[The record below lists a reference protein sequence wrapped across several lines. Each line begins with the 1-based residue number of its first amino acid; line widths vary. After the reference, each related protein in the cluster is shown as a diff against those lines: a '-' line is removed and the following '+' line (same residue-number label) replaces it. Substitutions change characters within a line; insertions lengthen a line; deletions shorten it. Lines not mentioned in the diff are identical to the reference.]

1 MMQSENTSR
10 IKKKKG
16 LPSGQAKQVLR
27 KGDFATR
34 SPTTANVITVLEI
47 LPIQWSCH
55 LSKKKRSSRARL
67 FLLHP
72 STCSFLLFFSIY
84 RIKKCV

>member
-1 MMQSENTSR
+1 MYFLQIVKQFEEGCKMMQSENTSR

-34 SPTTANVITVLEI
+34 IPTTANVITVLEI
-47 LPIQWSCH
+47 LPIQ
-55 LSKKKRSSRARL
+55 
-67 FLLHP
+67 
-72 STCSFLLFFSIY
+72 
-84 RIKKCV
+84 

>member
-47 LPIQWSCH
+47 LPIQ
-55 LSKKKRSSRARL
+55 
-67 FLLHP
+67 
-72 STCSFLLFFSIY
+72 
-84 RIKKCV
+84 